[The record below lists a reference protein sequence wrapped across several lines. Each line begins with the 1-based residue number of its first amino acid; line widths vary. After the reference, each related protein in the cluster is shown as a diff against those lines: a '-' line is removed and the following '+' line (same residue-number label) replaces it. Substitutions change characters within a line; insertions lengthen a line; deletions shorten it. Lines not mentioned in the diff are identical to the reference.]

1 MLLVACCTSGKRIRL
16 NEHQWAPD
24 EVMRRSKQEHANLV
38 DHPAPFAV
46 ELRNDRK
53 KLSTFFGSTFSQ
65 LNRNGNDRNII
76 GYLGTIKFGQE

>member
-1 MLLVACCTSGKRIRL
+1 MLLLHIR
-16 NEHQWAPD
+16 EKDKVERAPVGTD
-24 EVMRRSKQEHANLV
+24 EATRRSNQEHANLV